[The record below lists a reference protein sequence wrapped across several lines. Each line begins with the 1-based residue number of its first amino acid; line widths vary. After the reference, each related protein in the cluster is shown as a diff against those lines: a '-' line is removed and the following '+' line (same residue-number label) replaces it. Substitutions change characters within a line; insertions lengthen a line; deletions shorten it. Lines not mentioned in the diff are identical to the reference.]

1 MKQATKGA
9 IVIAIAIIAFYGTM
23 SLLWRL

>member
-1 MKQATKGA
+1 MKPATKGA
-9 IVIAIAIIAFYGTM
+9 IVIAIAIIAFYGSM